1 MCVAKDKKQYDLF
14 LDIFSVQTTFK
25 TKKSSNLRGVEIL
38 EDTQMKQKPQLKN
51 LQMLKEVKMQL
62 KESSKLTDIQKKQK
76 SNLGKFKTS
85 LSPKFL
91 LL

>member
-1 MCVAKDKKQYDLF
+1 M
-14 LDIFSVQTTFK
+14 
-25 TKKSSNLRGVEIL
+25 
-38 EDTQMKQKPQLKN
+38 
-51 LQMLKEVKMQL
+51 KMQQ
-62 KESSKLTDIQKKQK
+62 KESSKLTDIEKKQK